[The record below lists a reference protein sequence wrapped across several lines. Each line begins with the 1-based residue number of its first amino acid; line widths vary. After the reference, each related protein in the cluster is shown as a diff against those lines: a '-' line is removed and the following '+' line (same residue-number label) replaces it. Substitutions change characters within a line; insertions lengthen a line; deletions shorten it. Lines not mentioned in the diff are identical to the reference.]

1 MATTATQHHPKEKKK
16 SKKSKSHR
24 RASDDR
30 RHDHEDGEEYRKRN
44 RSRRAST
51 TSTTPTHHHHH
62 DEGER
67 VAAKHGEGRYKYGGK
82 MEEEDRKYGIKA
94 RSSSHHHR
102 HDKKEMKERRRSSQ
116 MEPRRRRTS
125 TTSSNSHHYHGEE
138 EADLPT
144 TTTATRTSSDLLSS
158 RPPSPVTSTTSGHH
172 HNEHRHGRKYYV
184 PATIATTHEPSWHSQ
199 ASDEAVVG
207 MGIVPLVKKDVPSP
221 PQPPL
226 SSTSI
231 SISATDTYPLSFY
244 RPKKKKGAEK
254 VQEEDN
260 IKRREDKNISHS
272 SSSSSPATSSS
283 SSSSSNTT
291 SSSSASSSSDADEK
305 SSTSQSSSVE
315 GSVDITASTHDDHT
329 HGESTNT
336 SAEER
341 YQQQRLE
348 EYAGKR
354 ALRRLEQELADHA
367 ELSNPIHNNN
377 SSSNVGEMNQHH
389 GSEIMGM
396 NKSSGSQGSIK
407 RRSSITTTS
416 LKKKSSSDHRI
427 LDRRKFNR
435 VPQVKKSDLIIGE
448 YLGRGNF
455 CDVFEVTW
463 ILPEQQV
470 QLQQLQQ
477 QWHRHHQQQKDQ
489 NQHNHHESFVSL
501 TKLQQS
507 STTLQQ
513 SSSTTFNSSSSNS
526 QLLHD
531 SMGGGSS
538 RGGRG
543 GGGDGA
549 GTRGTT
555 TGVGRGRGR
564 GRGRSSSIHNM
575 ESSLESLAL
584 SCSNDLTVF
593 DDYHDRLAN
602 RRSMSQVR
610 TSQSLGTSSTALDGA
625 GLGGSGGG
633 RDGGVSGGL
642 RNPNV
647 LALKC
652 LRPAVRAQP
661 RKFVIGAED
670 LAHETALLACL
681 DHPNII
687 QLYGRAEGCFSTAF
701 QMRRSTKND
710 SPSSSASERDGGGGM
725 KKKQLTNEGYF
736 IILDRLMS
744 TLTDRIEE
752 WKDECYAINIT
763 STDRDIGDAAAFS
776 SSLPVLPIH
785 PPEATLREHL
795 CKRLKV
801 AYCIAD
807 ALAYLHTCHIVF
819 RDLKPANVGFDCN
832 DCVKMFD
839 FGFATSIAPLLS
851 QPYDGYGPLTE
862 TCGTRRYM
870 APEVALKLGYG
881 KEVDV
886 YSFGMLLWEI
896 CALDRPFNSIHTV
909 EAFHDVVVLCG
920 KRPSLK
926 TDPLWPASLKRLMS
940 QCWDT
945 DPAERPTMGQVK
957 SLLCNVLRDM
967 NNAMEKG
974 TSGGGGG
981 GRRNSR
987 GGGVGGTSGI
997 SGDAGKAGS
1006 RSQHPH
1012 REPGGNFIQKWKRRV
1027 TIT

>member
-1 MATTATQHHPKEKKK
+1 
-16 SKKSKSHR
+16 
-24 RASDDR
+24 
-30 RHDHEDGEEYRKRN
+30 
-44 RSRRAST
+44 
-51 TSTTPTHHHHH
+51 
-62 DEGER
+62 
-67 VAAKHGEGRYKYGGK
+67 
-82 MEEEDRKYGIKA
+82 
-94 RSSSHHHR
+94 
-102 HDKKEMKERRRSSQ
+102 
-116 MEPRRRRTS
+116 
-125 TTSSNSHHYHGEE
+125 
-138 EADLPT
+138 
-144 TTTATRTSSDLLSS
+144 
-158 RPPSPVTSTTSGHH
+158 
-172 HNEHRHGRKYYV
+172 
-184 PATIATTHEPSWHSQ
+184 
-199 ASDEAVVG
+199 
-207 MGIVPLVKKDVPSP
+207 
-221 PQPPL
+221 
-226 SSTSI
+226 STSI
-231 SISATDTYPLSFY
+231 SIPLTDTSPLSFY
-244 RPKKKKGAEK
+244 RPKTKNGAEK

-283 SSSSSNTT
+283 SSSSTST
-291 SSSSASSSSDADEK
+291 SSSSASSFSSNDHDK
-305 SSTSQSSSVE
+305 SSTSQTSSVE
-315 GSVDITASTHDDHT
+315 GSVDITASTHDNENGDHE
-329 HGESTNT
+329 ESTNT

-354 ALRRLEQELADHA
+354 ALRRLEQELADHS
-367 ELSNPIHNNN
+367 ELSNPMNNN
-377 SSSNVGEMNQHH
+377 SSSNVVEMNQHH
-389 GSEIMGM
+389 GSEILGM
-396 NKSSGSQGSIK
+396 NKSTGSMGSIQ
-407 RRSSITTTS
+407 RRSSVTTTS

-477 QWHRHHQQQKDQ
+477 QWHRHHQQQNNYPQ
-489 NQHNHHESFVSL
+489 NQSHHESLVSL

-513 SSSTTFNSSSSNS
+513 SSSATFNSSSSNS
-526 QLLHD
+526 QLLQHHQRTMMKRMEEND
-531 SMGGGSS
+531 SIGGGSS
-538 RGGRG
+538 RGC

-555 TGVGRGRGR
+555 TGAGRGRGR
-564 GRGRSSSIHNM
+564 GRGRSNSIHNM

-610 TSQSLGTSSTALDGA
+610 TSQSLGTRSSALDGTD
-625 GLGGSGGG
+625 LGGSGSG
-633 RDGGVSGGL
+633 REGGVSGGL

-701 QMRRSTKND
+701 QMRRSTKNE
-710 SPSSSASERDGGGGM
+710 SPISSVSERDRGGVR
-725 KKKQLTNEGYF
+725 KKQLTNEGYF

-763 STDRDIGDAAAFS
+763 TSNRDIGDAPAFS
-776 SSLPVLPIH
+776 SSLPVLLMQPS
-785 PPEATLREHL
+785 EATLREHL

-967 NNAMEKG
+967 KNAMEKG

-981 GRRNSR
+981 RRNSR
-987 GGGVGGTSGI
+987 GDGVGGASGI
-997 SGDAGKAGS
+997 PGDAGMAGS

-1012 REPGGNFIQKWKRRV
+1012 REPGGNFIKRWKRRV